1 MIVLKIGGRQ
11 LGSAEFLTGLA
22 EAVGALPYRPVIV
35 HGGGKGTTELYQRLN
50 LEPRFVAGQ
59 RYTDEA
65 GLQAAVMGLV
75 GEASTQLVSA
85 LVRHGH
91 SALGLSGVDA
101 GLVKVKRYRSPEGDL
116 GLVGKPVEVA
126 AEKLKALGEAGFL
139 PCLAPIS
146 MSAEGEVLN
155 VNADVVASA
164 LAAALDSEAL
174 VFLTD
179 TPGVLREEQPIS
191 QLGVKTG
198 FQLIEEG
205 VIGSGMIPKVESAA
219 EALAG
224 GVGQVFIT
232 NLEGL
237 RQWSLGQKPATEV
250 VGQ

>member
-1 MIVLKIGGRQ
+1 MIVLKIGGGQ
-11 LGSAEFLTGLA
+11 LGSQEFLSGLA
-22 EAVGALPYRPVIV
+22 EAVKALPQQPVIV
-35 HGGGKGTTELYQRLN
+35 HGGGRGTTELYQRLN

-59 RYTDEA
+59 RYTDQA
-65 GLQAAVMGLV
+65 GLQAAIMGLV

-101 GLVKVKRYRSPEGDL
+101 GLVTVDRYQSPEGDL
-116 GLVGKPVEVA
+116 GLVGKPVKVA
-126 AEKLKALGEAGFL
+126 AAKLRALGEAGFL

-146 MSAEGEVLN
+146 MSAEGVIMN

-179 TPGVLREEQPIS
+179 TPGVLQDQKPIS
-191 QLGVKTG
+191 QLGVKTSLE
-198 FQLIEEG
+198 LIQEG

-219 EALAG
+219 EALAR
-224 GVGQVFIT
+224 GVKQVFIT
-232 NLEGL
+232 NLDGL
-237 RQWSLGQKPATEV
+237 REWSRGQKPATEV
-250 VGQ
+250 VA